1 MDGWTASDNHNHNH
15 DQQVEHTS
23 GSAYTHPVPS
33 AASVLITK
41 SPPNDLPPVLSPLLR
56 HVVRRD
62 SARPIDDG
70 WKL

>member
-1 MDGWTASDNHNHNH
+1 MDGRHPTTTTTTNNSNTPQA
-15 DQQVEHTS
+15 QHT
-23 GSAYTHPVPS
+23 HLVHS

-41 SPPNDLPPVLSPLLR
+41 SPPNDLPPVLSPLSR